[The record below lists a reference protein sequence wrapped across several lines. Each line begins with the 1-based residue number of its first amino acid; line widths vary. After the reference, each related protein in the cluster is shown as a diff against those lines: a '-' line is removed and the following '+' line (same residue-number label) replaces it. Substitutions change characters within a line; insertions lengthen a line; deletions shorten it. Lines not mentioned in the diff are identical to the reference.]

1 MKKYLK
7 IRNQEK
13 RKRKKKI
20 SNKINFLNIFV
31 LEKFISKKRK
41 NLFKRNELIKKKLK
55 IVF

>member
-41 NLFKRNELIKKKLK
+41 ILFKRNELIKKKLK